1 MDKDFKK
8 IINHFDDLFSKY
20 GYSDKSIG
28 WGKKRKK
35 LRYHILCE
43 HFDLSGKSIL
53 DFGCGFGDLYMFLK
67 KSYADFE
74 YTGID
79 INTNFIKEAK
89 NQYYLKK

>member
-43 HFDLSGKSIL
+43 HFDLSGKSEVV
-53 DFGCGFGDLYMFLK
+53 DD
-67 KSYADFE
+67 
-74 YTGID
+74 
-79 INTNFIKEAK
+79 
-89 NQYYLKK
+89 